1 MFKKKESDFTYFNE
15 EWNQHK
21 ESSRDEDYL
30 EDGIDD
36 YVSTPN
42 KNNGVVED

>member
-15 EWNQHK
+15 EWNK
-21 ESSRDEDYL
+21 TSNVDEDYL

-36 YVSTPN
+36 WVSTPN
-42 KNNGVVED
+42 KKGGVVED

>member
-1 MFKKKESDFTYFNE
+1 MFKKKEADFRYFNE
-15 EWNQHK
+15 EWNN
-21 ESSRDEDYL
+21 EPTTDEDYL

-42 KNNGVVED
+42 KSSAYED

>member
-1 MFKKKESDFTYFNE
+1 MFKKKESDFHYFNE
-15 EWNQHK
+15 EWNQHN
-21 ESSRDEDYL
+21 EPTTDEDYL

-42 KNNGVVED
+42 KSSAYEN

>member
-15 EWNQHK
+15 EWNSN
-21 ESSRDEDYL
+21 EPSTDEDYL

-36 YVSTPN
+36 FISYPHKSTA
-42 KNNGVVED
+42 VED